1 MKLKYINDR
10 NVRLRWGPQTL
21 EDEFE
26 CLGAYGVSKDATVQ
40 VLGRTLGGTGR
51 GMVPEIPDTTRAPAG
66 QPTNESADV
75 VALEEQAGSEGAS
88 ATSGSA
94 SSASTTGFGATT
106 GSAAPPAAS
115 SAGVSGASPSLAAED
130 ALSSPAAG
138 AAASASAGAIFFGSK
153 VSSTAAAPFRVG
165 AASAGSLFSRS
176 GGPASGLAS
185 ASASDPTFNSGAST
199 ASVSLNGTD
208 VHVMLLS
215 WR

>member
-1 MKLKYINDR
+1 MKLKYTNDR
-10 NVRLRWGPQTL
+10 NVRLRWGQQTL

-26 CLGAYGVSKDATVQ
+26 CLGAYGVTKDATVQ
-40 VLGRTLGGTGR
+40 ILGRTLGGTGR
-51 GMVPEIPDTTRAPAG
+51 GMVPEIPGTTRAPAG

-115 SAGVSGASPSLAAED
+115 SAGVSGASPSLAAAD
-130 ALSSPAAG
+130 ALTSPAAG
-138 AAASASAGAIFFGSK
+138 AAASAGAFSFGSK

-185 ASASDPTFNSGAST
+185 TSASDPTFNSGAST